1 MGCINMLWSEE
12 DREREREK
20 EREREPEQEAT
31 TSSRTSRT
39 EPRAYFAFAQQF
51 LTPASDARALKP
63 LRTSLNR
70 TIRSFE
76 RSSGLKYNTLELTPS
91 ESGSPS
97 GAVA

>member
-31 TSSRTSRT
+31 TSSRT